1 MHVRK
6 YLSSSLG
13 ESDPSPKEAEET
25 YGKAV
30 CVEDGNI
37 SRKISLNLGHSWNS
51 DIPEHVG

>member
-1 MHVRK
+1 MK
-6 YLSSSLG
+6 YLSSSLR

-30 CVEDGNI
+30 GVEDGNI

-51 DIPEHVG
+51 DISEHVG